1 MEPRWQSRA
10 TVANLLRANQAK
22 GRVLR
27 KALGVVEV
35 FIASQARIDRLTQQ
49 IGKGKLG
56 ILAAALILQVVR
68 DELAKPEL
76 LIQLPNQQQAGVGS
90 DS

>member
-1 MEPRWQSRA
+1 MEPRGQSRA
-10 TVANLLRANQAK
+10 AVANLLRTNQAE

-27 KALGVVEV
+27 KTLGVVEV
-35 FIASQARIDRLTQQ
+35 FITSQARIDRLAQQ

-56 ILAAALILQVVR
+56 ILAAALILQVVG
-68 DELAKPEL
+68 DELAEAEPL
-76 LIQLPNQQQAGVGS
+76 VQLPNQQQAGVGG